1 MARDWEQTLSTWG
14 KPASDTEVAK
24 RERTERA
31 IREALAKSPT
41 CRDLP
46 LNVYAKGSYA
56 NRTNVRGDSD
66 VDVNVE
72 YHGIYFYDFAFGLE
86 GKSGDDFGWTGT
98 DGKEPTPKALKD
110 LVEEALVGV
119 FGSGAVTRRN
129 KALEVKEGSSSLAAD
144 VVPCFTYHRYD
155 RLDQY
160 GKPVASVGTKLFPDS
175 GGAILNWP
183 QQHYDNGVA
192 KNRATGERFKKIVR
206 CLKRLENEMVEK
218 GVAKEVPSYL
228 VECLVYNAP
237 DDDFRGSTLM
247 SNLRAVLATVFNATL
262 NESKCSEWVEVNEL
276 KYLFKG
282 NRKWT
287 WQDAHWFADSAWD
300 YIGFGK

>member
-1 MARDWEQTLSTWG
+1 MTRDWEQTLSTWG
-14 KPASDTEVAK
+14 KPASETEENK
-24 RERTERA
+24 RDRTERA
-31 IREALAKSPT
+31 IRDALAKSPF

-72 YHGIYFYDFAFGLE
+72 YDGIYYYDFLFDLE

-98 DGKEPTPKALKD
+98 NGQEPTPKAFKD
-110 LVEEALVGV
+110 LVQAALVDA
-119 FGSGAVTRRN
+119 FGSGAVTRGN
-129 KALEVKEGSSSLAAD
+129 KALEVKEGSTSLAAD
-144 VVPCFTYHRYD
+144 VVPCFTYHRYA

-160 GKPVASVGTKLFPDS
+160 GKPAATVGTKLFPDS
-175 GGAILNWP
+175 GQAILNWP

-192 KNRATGERFKKIVR
+192 KNRRTGERFKKMVR

-228 VECLVYNAP
+228 IECLVYNAP
-237 DDDFRGSTLM
+237 DEDFRDTLV
-247 SNLRAVLATVFNATL
+247 SNLRAVLATIFNATL
-262 NESKCSEWVEVNEL
+262 SESACAEWVEVNEL

-282 NRKWT
+282 DQKWT
-287 WQDAHWFADSAWD
+287 WQDAHWFADSAWT
-300 YIGFGK
+300 YVGFEK